1 LQHKNKTLLFLPVLL
16 LALIATCARGAEI
29 KVVIDSKP
37 VDLTSPPSIQ
47 NGVLFVPVSVLKHMG
62 ADAKPRGNSRGNIQQ
77 IEITTAEKARIY
89 ADARKTGSQLMI
101 PAMEVLPKMG
111 AIAAWDNLTDTLS
124 IRAKLTGIEFNGSE
138 FIVNTSYPVTYN
150 VAWWKSANRLI
161 IDIKGSQMRYQNWEC
176 PIKSTGVRIRTGTH
190 DSGETTRIVM
200 DMPGPTEYR
209 IKSESKTNEIRIAM
223 GQNLPAE
230 APKTPVITRNPNPV
244 ETISQ
249 APPVETIEP
258 ETPPADITDITVKP
272 VNSRTTDII
281 ITADRRVDS
290 DQIETFMLRKPER
303 LVLDIPNANI
313 AKQLSTINV
322 NSGVLKSIRTAPKD
336 DGSVRIV
343 LDLERITGYSIDN
356 ESGANRLIM
365 RLELPKNAG
374 GKLSQKIIVI
384 DPGHGGAQPGA
395 IGLSGEPEKN
405 YTLAIATQVQKAFA
419 NAGAC
424 AFLTR
429 KSDITLGLGERV
441 QIAKRH
447 LADFFVSIHINS
459 CQIKGALS
467 GLETFYHGK
476 ETSGRLLANCVQTE
490 VAGMVDLVD
499 RGVKSDY
506 RIAPNAGFK
515 VLRDSAASDIPAIL
529 VEVGFIN
536 HPDDAANLQDT
547 SFQQKVA
554 ESIVRGVKLYVE
566 GSK

>member
-62 ADAKPRGNSRGNIQQ
+62 ADAKPRGNSRGNTQQ

-101 PAMEVLPKMG
+101 PAMEVLQKMG

-124 IRAKLTGIEFNGSE
+124 IRAKLTSIEFNGSE
-138 FIVNTSYPVTYN
+138 LIVNTSYPVTYN

-161 IDIKGSQMRYQNWEC
+161 IDVKGSQMRYRNWEC
-176 PIKSTGVRIRTGTH
+176 PIKSTGIRIRTGTQ

-209 IKSESKTNEIRIAM
+209 IKSESKTNEIRIAT

-230 APKTPVITRNPNPV
+230 APKTPVITHNPN
-244 ETISQ
+244 
-249 APPVETIEP
+249 PVETIEP

-281 ITADRRVDS
+281 ITTDRRVDS
-290 DQIETFMLRKPER
+290 DQIETFMLRQPER

-313 AKQLSTINV
+313 AKQLSNINV
-322 NSGVLKSIRTAPKD
+322 NSGVLKSIRTAPKE

-405 YTLAIATQVQKAFA
+405 YTLAIATQVRKAFA

-429 KSDITLGLGERV
+429 KSDTTLGLGERV

-447 LADFFVSIHINS
+447 LADFFISIHINS

-490 VAGMVDLVD
+490 VAGTVDLVD
-499 RGVKSDY
+499 RSVKSDY

-536 HPDDAANLQDT
+536 HPDDEANLQDT